1 MELEPAANARWHK
14 NQQIEMELR
23 RTVSSVTLNSN
34 PVSDEGVYICAVT
47 HSRIDHSPVV
57 VCVCLGTDFGRLQPA
72 LYSGVAHGISEDVHE
87 LWVVHR
93 ANVNARLSDFL
104 LDHTRRFQRNSGQ
117 WLLGDCSARSCRPKR
132 EHAWLTDSWTG
143 AHATSS
149 EHSQKV
155 FARPGAHT
163 PTMYCSAGRWE

>member
-1 MELEPAANARWHK
+1 MGLNLVANARWHK
-14 NQQIEMELR
+14 NQQIEMELQ
-23 RTVSSVTLNSN
+23 RTGSSLPLNST

-93 ANVNARLSDFL
+93 ANVNARHRDFL
-104 LDHTRRFQRNSGQ
+104 L
-117 WLLGDCSARSCRPKR
+117 
-132 EHAWLTDSWTG
+132 
-143 AHATSS
+143 
-149 EHSQKV
+149 
-155 FARPGAHT
+155 
-163 PTMYCSAGRWE
+163 

>member
-93 ANVNARLSDFL
+93 ANVNARHRDFL
-104 LDHTRRFQRNSGQ
+104 LSTTLEGFSGTVVSSF
-117 WLLGDCSARSCRPKR
+117 WGLLGTVLPP
-132 EHAWLTDSWTG
+132 
-143 AHATSS
+143 
-149 EHSQKV
+149 QKGTCT
-155 FARPGAHT
+155 ANRLLD
-163 PTMYCSAGRWE
+163 

>member
-1 MELEPAANARWHK
+1 MSSSIEQRLQAPQTVFGNSLVSRAEQPTVAGILWNSNLGANARWHK

-23 RTVSSVTLNSN
+23 RTGSSVPLNST
-34 PVSDEGVYICAVT
+34 PVSDEGVYSCAVT

-93 ANVNARLSDFL
+93 ANVNARHRDFL
-104 LDHTRRFQRNSGQ
+104 L
-117 WLLGDCSARSCRPKR
+117 
-132 EHAWLTDSWTG
+132 
-143 AHATSS
+143 
-149 EHSQKV
+149 
-155 FARPGAHT
+155 
-163 PTMYCSAGRWE
+163 

>member
-1 MELEPAANARWHK
+1 MANARWHK

-72 LYSGVAHGISEDVHE
+72 LYSRVAHGISEDVHE

-93 ANVNARLSDFL
+93 ANVNARHRDFL
-104 LDHTRRFQRNSGQ
+104 L
-117 WLLGDCSARSCRPKR
+117 
-132 EHAWLTDSWTG
+132 
-143 AHATSS
+143 
-149 EHSQKV
+149 
-155 FARPGAHT
+155 
-163 PTMYCSAGRWE
+163 